1 MSSTDSGPRGAVRKQ
16 EATDVSC
23 SGLGHEES
31 AAGFKWQVKGTSSQ
45 WCLIPE
51 ICLPGT
57 STDHHAHTLVH

>member
-1 MSSTDSGPRGAVRKQ
+1 MSSTDSGLRGAVRKQ

-51 ICLPGT
+51 NQYVYR
-57 STDHHAHTLVH
+57 AHQLISMLIH

>member
-23 SGLGHEES
+23 SGLRHEES

-51 ICLPGT
+51 N
-57 STDHHAHTLVH
+57 HYVNQAHQLISMLIH